1 MNTPL
6 ISIITVVYN
15 SEKYIEKTIKSIQEQ
30 TSQNFEYII
39 IDGNS
44 TDETLN
50 IISKYKNYVN
60 RLISEPDKGLYDAM
74 NKGLHYARGE
84 YVWFINSG
92 DRIFSSDTV
101 EKIENLHKRHTQA
114 DIFYGQTQLI
124 DSHDNITGM
133 RRKVA
138 PEYLTA
144 KSLTMGLV
152 VCHQSILV
160 KREIAPLYNLSYK
173 IAADYEW
180 VLAALEASNE
190 IVNTHLILS
199 KFLEDGFSSHNV
211 EHALKDRLLIMLK
224 HYGFFTTL
232 AAHIRITIQY
242 IKDKTGHS
250 SSSLFL

>member
-1 MNTPL
+1 MTNPL

-15 SEKYIEKTIKSIQEQ
+15 SEKYIEKTIESLEEQ

-50 IISKYKNYVN
+50 IIAKHKSRVN
-60 RLISEPDKGLYDAM
+60 ALISEPDKGLYDAM
-74 NKGLHYARGE
+74 NKGLKLAQGKYI
-84 YVWFINSG
+84 WFINSG
-92 DRIFSSDTV
+92 DRLFSSDTI
-101 EKIENLHKRHTQA
+101 EKIEAFYKQYPQA

-124 DSHDNITGM
+124 DEEGNATGM

-138 PEYLTA
+138 PEKLTA
-144 KSLTMGLV
+144 KCLTMGLV

-180 VLAALEASNE
+180 VLASLEASKE
-190 IVNTHLILS
+190 IINTHLILS
-199 KFLEDGFSSHNV
+199 KFLENGFSAHNV
-211 EHALKDRLLIMLK
+211 KRALKERLTIMLK
-224 HYGFFTTL
+224 HYGFFTTVYS
-232 AAHIRITIQY
+232 HIRITVQY
-242 IKDKTGHS
+242 IKDKNKG
-250 SSSLFL
+250 LKMK

>member
-1 MNTPL
+1 MNIPL

-15 SEKYIEKTIKSIQEQ
+15 SEKYIEKTIKSIKEQ
-30 TSQNFEYII
+30 TSHNFEYII

-50 IISKYKNYVN
+50 IISRHKNYVHV
-60 RLISEPDKGLYDAM
+60 LISEQDKGLYDAM
-74 NKGLHYARGE
+74 NKGLQQAKGK

-92 DRIFSSDTV
+92 DRIFSADTV
-101 EKIENLHKRHTQA
+101 EKIENFYNQCPHA

-124 DSHDNITGM
+124 DEQDNITGM

-138 PEYLTA
+138 PEKLTA

-160 KREIAPLYNLSYK
+160 KREIAPLFDLYYK

-180 VLAALEASNE
+180 VLSSLEASNT
-190 IVNTHLILS
+190 IFNTHLILS
-199 KFLEDGFSSHNV
+199 KFLENGFSSRNV
-211 EHALKDRLLIMLK
+211 KHALKDRLIIMLK
-224 HYGFFTTL
+224 HYGFLTTL
-232 AAHIRITIQY
+232 YAHIRITIQY
-242 IKDKTGHS
+242 IKDKLHS
-250 SSSLFL
+250 GLETN

>member
-1 MNTPL
+1 MNIPL

-15 SEKYIEKTIKSIQEQ
+15 SEKYIEKTIKSIAEQ

-39 IDGNS
+39 IDGHS

-50 IISKYKNYVN
+50 IVSRYKHCVN
-60 RLISEPDKGLYDAM
+60 ILISEPDKGLYDAM
-74 NKGLHYARGE
+74 NKGLQQAKGK

-101 EKIENLHKRHTQA
+101 AKIENFHNQYPHA

-124 DSHDNITGM
+124 DEQDNITGM

-138 PEYLTA
+138 PEKLTA

-160 KREIAPLYNLSYK
+160 KREIAPLYDLSYK

-180 VLAALEASNE
+180 VLASLENSVE
-190 IVNTHLILS
+190 IINTHLILS
-199 KFLEDGFSSHNV
+199 KFLENGFSSRNV
-211 EHALKDRLLIMLK
+211 EHALKDRLIIMLK
-224 HYGFFTTL
+224 HYGFFTTIY
-232 AAHIRITIQY
+232 AHIRITVQWVKNKFKI
-242 IKDKTGHS
+242 
-250 SSSLFL
+250 

>member
-1 MNTPL
+1 MNIPL

-15 SEKYIEKTIKSIQEQ
+15 SERYIGKTIESIRKQ
-30 TSQNFEYII
+30 TSRDFEYII

-50 IISKYKNYVN
+50 IISKYKNYVDK
-60 RLISEPDKGLYDAM
+60 LISEPDKGLYDAM
-74 NKGLHYARGE
+74 NKGLHYAVGK

-92 DRIFSSDTV
+92 DRIFSVNTV
-101 EKIENLHKRHTQA
+101 EKIENLYKRYSHA
-114 DIFYGQTQLI
+114 DVFYGQTQLI
-124 DSHDNITGM
+124 DEQDKVTGM

-160 KREIAPLYNLSYK
+160 KREIAPQYDLSYK

-180 VLAALEASNE
+180 VLASLEKSKE
-190 IVNTHLILS
+190 IVNTHLVLS
-199 KFLEDGFSSHNV
+199 KFLENGFSSHNV
-211 EHALKDRLLIMLK
+211 KHALKDRLLIMLK

-232 AAHIRITIQY
+232 CAHIRITIQY

-250 SSSLFL
+250 S